1 MSHPW
6 EPSWE
11 NQKIKKSISTGQAI
25 PSKDGVG
32 DERHNTLFE
41 KKQAG
46 IDLSHPHDRVG
57 DERHNTLFEQR

>member
-11 NQKIKKSISTGQAI
+11 NKKSYISTGQAI

-32 DERHNTLFE
+32 DESFTPVS
-41 KKQAG
+41 KKRQVG
-46 IDLSHPHDRVG
+46 IDIRHPHDRVD
-57 DERHNTLFEQR
+57 DERYNTLFEER

>member
-11 NQKIKKSISTGQAI
+11 NSKIKKSIFTGQAI

-32 DERHNTLFE
+32 DESFTPVS
-41 KKQAG
+41 KKRQAG
-46 IDLSHPHDRVG
+46 IDIRHPHDRVG
-57 DERHNTLFEQR
+57 DERHNTLFEER